1 MRIEHTYVNRRK
13 KPTTWLHI
21 VLGLP
26 FPLTPST
33 SYEVLFFTQSPSSF
47 HNTSPNHLNWFH
59 FTTSD
64 TNSIYILSLSSAL
77 CPSEIHHTSIV
88 PSSSLSTPILHSDPH
103 SFPISHFHTPS
114 HPSHTPSLNFSFKD
128 TSFLAK
134 ISDNS
139 LNFLHPPKYLSRYPI
154 KCFLQI
160 HKCKKQCSFF
170 ARNFSCICHT
180 TKMAFVFPFPG
191 MNPNSIPLI
200 LTFSLNLLSQPSLQ
214 NPLQYLNP
222 ICSSNFIAR
231 CASHSNGQLNN

>member
-1 MRIEHTYVNRRK
+1 M
-13 KPTTWLHI
+13 
-21 VLGLP
+21 
-26 FPLTPST
+26 
-33 SYEVLFFTQSPSSF
+33 LFFTQSPLSF
-47 HNTSPNHLNWFH
+47 RNTPPNHLNWFH

-77 CPSEIHHTSIV
+77 CPSEMHHTSIV

-160 HKCKKQCSFF
+160 HKCKKHCSLFCQKLLLHLPY
-170 ARNFSCICHT
+170 NKDGICLPLPWHES
-180 TKMAFVFPFPG
+180 KLH
-191 MNPNSIPLI
+191 SIN
-200 LTFSLNLLSQPSLQ
+200 TYFLSQPSLSTFS
-214 NPLQYLNP
+214 PKPSP
-222 ICSSNFIAR
+222 IP
-231 CASHSNGQLNN
+231 